1 MPHVAALDGEQEMN
15 GFERV
20 AQLIREAGADLSSDL
35 DRMDTVDELRRQRDE
50 AQASA
55 SALFASVGECDRL
68 YRTATGERRTE
79 LRLLSNRL
87 WAEYDVARKEYLR
100 LDREL
105 QPLLPPEPVTHS
117 YLDSEEKY
125 LASRRAA
132 GVAVTY
138 HGD

>member
-1 MPHVAALDGEQEMN
+1 MGALDQIAN
-15 GFERV
+15 LLRD
-20 AQLIREAGADLSSDL
+20 AREDLAADL
-35 DRMDTVDELRRQRDE
+35 DRMDKVDELRKQRDE
-50 AQASA
+50 AQSAA

-105 QPLLPPEPVTHS
+105 QPLLPPQPVTHS
-117 YLDSEEKY
+117 YLDAEERY

>member
-15 GFERV
+15 GFAKV
-20 AQLIREAGADLSSDL
+20 AQLIREAGAELSSDL
-35 DRMDTVDELRRQRDE
+35 DRMDKVDELRKQRDE
-50 AQASA
+50 AQSVACE
-55 SALFASVGECDRL
+55 LFASANEHDRL
-68 YRTATGERRTE
+68 ERQSTGERRIE
-79 LRLLSNRL
+79 HRLMSQRL
-87 WAEYDVARKEYLR
+87 WGEYDIARKEYLR

-117 YLDSEEKY
+117 YLDSEERY

-132 GVAVTY
+132 GCPVTY